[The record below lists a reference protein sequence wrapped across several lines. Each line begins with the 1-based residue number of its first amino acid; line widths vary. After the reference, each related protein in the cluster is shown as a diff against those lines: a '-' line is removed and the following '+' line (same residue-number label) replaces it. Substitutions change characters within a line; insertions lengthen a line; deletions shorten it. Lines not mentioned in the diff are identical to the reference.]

1 MKKLLLCVPFLLAGC
16 DLHMFAPSQPEVKV
30 VHDQC
35 IREKVFMGCLVVMN
49 QNKQKVDVPNEVV
62 KECSNQAF
70 YISQRT
76 ETVVDK
82 MCK

>member
-1 MKKLLLCVPFLLAGC
+1 MKKLLLCVPFLLVGC
-16 DLHMFAPSQPEVKV
+16 GVHTPSQPEVKIV
-30 VHDQC
+30 QDQC
-35 IREKVFMGCLVVMN
+35 IRERVFLSCLTIMN

-62 KECSNQAF
+62 KECSTQAY

-82 MCK
+82 LCK